1 MTSLSEKRAS
11 AYHHSLHSSGHN
23 SNLGQLNLN
32 TDELETK
39 MDTIISTISN
49 NEFKGVASA
58 SVTGGTTNTL
68 IPTVDLG
75 SASSPHK
82 INIVGTTTDSNID
95 CILQVSNDNIT
106 YYDLPQFIITVVGT
120 KFSGIGD
127 TCFRY
132 IKLNVTNNTGSPVTV
147 ALEYCI
153 KNI

>member
-1 MTSLSEKRAS
+1 MTSLSEKRSA

-23 SNLGQLNLN
+23 SNLGQINLN

-39 MDTIISTISN
+39 MDTIISNISN
-49 NEFKGVASA
+49 NEFKGVSSA
-58 SVTGGTTNTL
+58 SVAGGTTNTL
-68 IPTVDLG
+68 ISAVDLG

-82 INIVGTTTDSNID
+82 INIVGTTTHSNID

-132 IKLNVTNNTGSPVTV
+132 VKLNVTNNTGSPVTV

>member
-1 MTSLSEKRAS
+1 MTSLTEKRKAS
-11 AYHHSLHSSGHN
+11 YHHSIAHIGNQSLSDI
-23 SNLGQLNLN
+23 NLN

-39 MDTIISTISN
+39 MDTIISNISN
-49 NEFKGVASA
+49 NEFKGLSNTSIAGGA
-58 SVTGGTTNTL
+58 TGTL
-68 IPTVDLG
+68 ISSVDLG

-82 INIVGTTTDSNID
+82 INIVGTTTHTNID

-106 YYDLPQFIITVVGT
+106 FYDLPHFINTVVGT

-132 IKLNVTNNTGSPVTV
+132 VKLNGTNNTGSPVTIS
-147 ALEYCI
+147 LEYCI